1 MKMPQ
6 RYAEDIITPALA
18 LLDPNQLHEQE
29 EVVEA
34 DGSEMM
40 KLGMYKTEDGV
51 PVLHGVLY
59 VYSRTVLAPVNH
71 RKNLICL
78 MEASANLEQMQNYLA
93 EYLVRYGKP
102 PAHLQTNKTE

>member
-40 KLGMYKTEDGV
+40 KLGM
-51 PVLHGVLY
+51 Y